1 MKIFIDF
8 DDVLFN
14 TKDFKKDLINIFIDN
29 GVSEQ
34 QFIEES
40 YWDGRYNLKEQII
53 SLEQKYKIDGQKL
66 RKELK
71 YFFEDLSKYV
81 FKDVLPFVQK
91 FKKENLFV
99 ISYGDKKIQTEKIR
113 QAGIAS
119 YFQEIIITHNKV
131 EAINKILN
139 ERKNIVKEKLYFL
152 DDRTQYIM
160 EVKKSLPK
168 IITILITRPEG
179 RYQDEPKDGADVIVS
194 NLDVFQK
201 EYF

>member
-14 TKDFKKDLINIFIDN
+14 TRDVKKDLISIFIDN

-81 FKDVLPFVQK
+81 FDDVLPFLQK
-91 FKKENLFV
+91 IKKENLFV
-99 ISYGDKKIQTEKIR
+99 ISYGDKKIQTEKIQ
-113 QAGIAS
+113 QAGIAG
-119 YFQEIIITHNKV
+119 YFQEIVITHDKV
-131 EAINKILN
+131 EAINKIL
-139 ERKNIVKEKLYFL
+139 
-152 DDRTQYIM
+152 T
-160 EVKKSLPK
+160 K
-168 IITILITRPEG
+168 IENCSR
-179 RYQDEPKDGADVIVS
+179 S
-194 NLDVFQK
+194 
-201 EYF
+201 